1 MGIYEKHIL
10 PRLLHLAMGNKDL
23 SRLRAELVP
32 RARGQVLE
40 VGLGSGL
47 NLPFYGPGVAA
58 VTGLDP
64 SPELLTMAERNAART
79 PFKLQMVKRGAEDM
93 PFDDKS
99 FDTVLTTWTLCSV
112 SGIEAALR
120 EMRRVLK
127 PGGELLFMEHGL
139 SPDLRVRGWQDR
151 LDGLWGLCSGGCHLN
166 RDIDAL
172 IRAAGFDLHELET
185 GYLIQGPRFLTYSYR
200 GRAGR

>member
-10 PRLLHLAMGNKDL
+10 PRLLHMAMGNKDL

-32 RARGQVLE
+32 QARGRVLE

-47 NLPFYGPGVAA
+47 NLPFYGSGVSA

-64 SPELLTMAERNAART
+64 SPELLSMAEKNAGQT
-79 PFKLQMVKRGAEDM
+79 PFDLELIERGAEYL

-112 SGIEAALR
+112 PGIEAALG

-139 SPDLRVRGWQDR
+139 SPDRRVRAWQDR
-151 LDGLWGLCSGGCHLN
+151 LDGLWGRCAGGCHLN
-166 RDIDAL
+166 RGIDVL
-172 IRAAGFDLHELET
+172 IRDAGFDLHELEE
-185 GYLIQGPRFLTYSYR
+185 GYLVKGPRFLTYSYR